1 MANIVALSYLL
12 CVPTDKKQNMI
23 YVPSN
28 KGGQNVPAWLADE
41 MEFENHMIRLFFC
54 NVLAFCNNEE
64 RGSGEDDLVGMMP

>member
-1 MANIVALSYLL
+1 
-12 CVPTDKKQNMI
+12 MI

-64 RGSGEDDLVGMMP
+64 RGAGEDDLVGMMP